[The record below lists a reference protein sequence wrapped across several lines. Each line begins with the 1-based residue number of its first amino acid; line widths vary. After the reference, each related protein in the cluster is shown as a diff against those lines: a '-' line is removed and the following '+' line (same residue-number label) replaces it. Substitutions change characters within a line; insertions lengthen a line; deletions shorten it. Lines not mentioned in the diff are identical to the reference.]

1 MIWGLVL
8 LLFSSL
14 TCTLATPRHAHRMF
28 QHMELDIR
36 DKIVLDLGMN
46 NIPDMAHANVSSEEF
61 DKMYKVYLQS
71 AHQTAAMKDLRSVYT
86 HCHWWFCH
94 LTYNIADLI
103 LMHTSMIKLLR
114 DG

>member
-1 MIWGLVL
+1 MIRGLVL
-8 LLFSSL
+8 ILIS
-14 TCTLATPRHAHRMF
+14 TLAAIATPRHAHRMF

-71 AHQTAAMKDLRSVYT
+71 VHQTNAMKDLRFDHYT
-86 HCHWWFCH
+86 
-94 LTYNIADLI
+94 
-103 LMHTSMIKLLR
+103 S
-114 DG
+114 

>member
-1 MIWGLVL
+1 MILVL
-8 LLFSSL
+8 FLISGLSSVQ
-14 TCTLATPRHAHRMF
+14 ATPRHAHKMF

-71 AHQTAAMKDLRSVYT
+71 VHQTAAMKDLRSAYT
-86 HCHWWFCH
+86 HCHWSCH
-94 LTYNIADLI
+94 LTVQFADLT
-103 LMHTSMIKLLR
+103 LMHTSMIKL
-114 DG
+114 